1 MHIAAIHGKV
11 QVVKTLVDL
20 KADISQATA
29 DGKDAADLAHLN
41 EETEIEEYLRSK
53 VASSHRTEG
62 NEVKQDVTYVYI
74 GCLPFTR
81 AHRSVYRLGQFGQMV
96 SKFPFWE
103 IPFGTDAYHFQ
114 KSLPFTKKFARR
126 RRLTRGSKNKSFD

>member
-1 MHIAAIHGKV
+1 MT
-11 QVVKTLVDL
+11 TLVDL

-29 DGKDAADLAHLN
+29 GGKDAADLN

-81 AHRSVYRLGQFGQMV
+81 AHRSVYRLGQFRQMV

-114 KSLPFTKKFARR
+114 KSLPFTKN
-126 RRLTRGSKNKSFD
+126 LHDGDG